1 MSMQQ
6 DEILGY
12 LKVLADASR
21 LRILGVLASHPASV
35 EEIAAAVKLKTP
47 TVSHHLTKLKQVGLI
62 QMMADGTTHIYH
74 FNADGLEKLH
84 RTLQPEQIR
93 SWGPVE
99 SGYWEAKILHDFMDG
114 DTLKEIP
121 ASRKKRQ
128 VILEWLAD
136 KFEGDTR
143 YPEAQVNAIIG
154 RHHPDFA
161 TLRRELIASKLMAR
175 DNGVYWR
182 L

>member
-1 MSMQQ
+1 MQQ
-6 DEILGY
+6 DEMLGY

-21 LRILGVLASHPASV
+21 LRILGVLANHPASV
-35 EEIAAAVKLKTP
+35 EEIAVAVKLKTP
-47 TVSHHLTKLKQVGLI
+47 TVSHHLTKLKQFGLI
-62 QMMADGTTHIYH
+62 RMEADGTTHIYH
-74 FNADGLEKLH
+74 LNAGGLEKLN
-84 RTLQPEQIR
+84 RNLQPEQIR

-99 SGYWEAKILHDFMDG
+99 SNYWEAKILHDFVDG
-114 DTLKEIP
+114 ETLKEIP

-128 VILEWLAD
+128 VILAWLVGKFAAD
-136 KFEGDTR
+136 AR
-143 YPEAQVNAIIG
+143 YPESQVNEIIG